1 MPAQAIKHTHAHAHL
16 PLCDRCAATLTDTGT
31 PDVSQFRP
39 RGARILVDKLAPVG
53 ADQTQRTATGLF
65 VPAQHER
72 VRQVYGIEAHV
83 IAIGDAIDPADISV
97 GDRVIIDEFAGRA
110 VWWGDR
116 VLPYWIVGDGEVM
129 LAITDSAVSSTAST
143 KKP

>member
-1 MPAQAIKHTHAHAHL
+1 MTSSIAPLAPVSA
-16 PLCDRCAATLTDTGT
+16 LCDRCAAALVDNGE
-31 PDVSQFRP
+31 PDVNQFRP

-53 ADQTQRTATGLF
+53 ADQTRRIDTDSGVTLF
-65 VPAQHER
+65 APAQHER

-83 IAIGDAIDPADISV
+83 IAIGDKIDPADISV

-116 VLPYWIVGDGEVM
+116 VLPYWVIGDGEVM
-129 LAITDSAVSSTAST
+129 LAISQGD
-143 KKP
+143 K